1 MRIRKRRL
9 YWDSNCFIALFNSE
23 PTTSRAQLDALQG
36 TFEEMLGGHVKIITS
51 DLYRVEVFGQKNDPQ
66 ANAIAEQL
74 EACPDFEMVSLRT
87 QAHQMAGEMR
97 ERCRAAKRRL
107 ETADALHVAAA
118 TLAKADEMWT
128 TEPKL
133 VNRYQEGLLTS
144 VKVCFP
150 YLTQLKIPF

>member
-23 PTTSRAQLDALQG
+23 PTTPRPQLDALQG
-36 TFEEMLGGHVKIITS
+36 TFEEMLGGQVKIITS

-74 EACPDFEMVSLRT
+74 EACPDFEMVPLRT

-133 VNRYQEGLLTS
+133 VNRYEEGLLTS